1 MAGETKHGAPG
12 HGIECTEFEALLTEA
27 IEGQLTGVTLERFEA
42 HRRVCPVCGPL
53 FNEARA
59 GHEWLHSLE
68 EVEPP
73 VNLVHNILAATIGTE
88 SSKSPVISPAVMGIE
103 VRARGWWDSF
113 VAPVVA
119 FVRQPRFVMSF
130 GMIFFTFSLG
140 LSAAGVKPGDL
151 AKVDVR
157 PSAVKHAYY
166 TTQGKVVK
174 FYDNI
179 RFVYE
184 IESRVREFKRESRP
198 AEPGPEEQKQNH
210 KNNTSG
216 QPDEKQERN
225 SSREENQPVLA
236 ELSVPSF
243 ELRTTSFEPP
253 ASSHELRATCLTR
266 QAANYQSR
274 TANYELRAPNYERV
288 ARSSQLEARS
298 CLPAVVTTTRR
309 FV

>member
-1 MAGETKHGAPG
+1 MAGELKHGTG
-12 HGIECTEFEALLTEA
+12 SGGQGSGIECTQFEALLSEA
-27 IEGQLTGVTLERFEA
+27 LDGQLSGAAKERFEA
-42 HRRVCPVCGPL
+42 HRRTCLVCGPL
-53 FNEARA
+53 FVDAQA
-59 GHEWLHSLE
+59 GQQWLRSME
-68 EVEPP
+68 EIEPP
-73 VNLVHNILAATIGTE
+73 VNLVHNILAATT
-88 SSKSPVISPAVMGIE
+88 GIE
-103 VRARGWWDSF
+103 SARVPSAAPVLRGGPFGARVRGWWDSF
-113 VAPVVA
+113 VLPVAA

-140 LSAAGVKPGDL
+140 LSAAGVKPADL

-157 PSAVKHAYY
+157 PSAWKHAYY

-184 IESRVREFKRESRP
+184 IESRVREFKRETRP

-225 SSREENQPVLA
+225 YSREENQPVLA
-236 ELSVPSF
+236 ALQAPSF
-243 ELRTTSFEPP
+243 ELRAAPYELTPATFE
-253 ASSHELRATCLTR
+253 L
-266 QAANYQSR
+266 R
-274 TANYELRAPNYERV
+274 TANYEPGMTDKYWVRGPQREV
-288 ARSSQLEARS
+288 RS
-298 CLPAVVTTTRR
+298 CLPAVLTTTRR